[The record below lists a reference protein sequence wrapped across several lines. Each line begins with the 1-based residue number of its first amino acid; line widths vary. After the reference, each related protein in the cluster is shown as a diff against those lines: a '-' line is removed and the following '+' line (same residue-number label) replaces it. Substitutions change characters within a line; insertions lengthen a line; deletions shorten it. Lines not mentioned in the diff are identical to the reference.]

1 MDIPA
6 GDYTSFVYCS
16 TESDSESTSQFL
28 EPQLLDVTGSAP
40 TGDIDLTNAPGTR
53 NVTLAGISTA
63 GDVTG
68 SFEGMSTADFLGGFS
83 PDADTSARLARSNRF
98 TAARTKAGAGQ
109 GLSGVL
115 QNTGGSSRVVGDGG
129 YVDFT
134 ATTGADGAWQATDA
148 AGFDTG
154 IVIAMATSGD
164 PFADGYVYDPQGV
177 DISVIEPHTT
187 TTVTVPVTTPAP
199 ANAVPGTPTYAG

>member
-16 TESDSESTSQFL
+16 TDTETESSIQFL

-40 TGDIDLTNAPGTR
+40 TGDIDLTNEAGTR

-68 SFEGMSTADFLGGFS
+68 SFEGLATEDFLGGFL
-83 PDADTSARLARSNRF
+83 PDVDASARLARGNRF
-98 TAARTKAGAGQ
+98 AAARTQIGAGK
-109 GLSGVL
+109 GLWGVVR
-115 QNTGGSSRVVGDGG
+115 NTGGSNRVVDDGD

-134 ATTGADGAWQATDA
+134 ATVAADGAWQATDA

-154 IVIAMATSGD
+154 IVVAMAMSGD

-177 DISVIEPHTT
+177 NIAVIEPTTT
-187 TTVTVPVTTPAP
+187 TTVAVPVTTPTP